1 MPLLVLDT
9 NIVLDWLYFA
19 DPRCAALAQA
29 VESGLVRWIASPAMR
44 DELAH
49 VLARGVRVQR
59 PGDSAAVWAGWQR
72 WVEMVEPLLHALPP
86 GLRCTDPD
94 DQKFIDLAWQTRA
107 SALLSRDSAVLKLA
121 RRAAAHGLRI
131 ESVAAW
137 SRRLAGA
144 V

>member
-9 NIVLDWLYFA
+9 NVVLDWLYFA
-19 DPRCAALAQA
+19 DPGCAALAQA
-29 VESGLVRWIASPAMR
+29 IESRRMRWAASAAMR

-49 VLARGVRVQR
+49 VLERGVRVQR

-72 WVEMVEPLLHALPP
+72 WCEPVEPRIHAVPS

-94 DQKFIDLAWQTRA
+94 DQKFVDFAVQTGAA
-107 SALLSRDSAVLKLA
+107 SLLTRDRAVLALA
-121 RRAAAHGLRI
+121 RRATPHGLRI
-131 ESVAAW
+131 ETATAW
-137 SRRLAGA
+137 SRRQ